1 MKVAGKQQVSTAAPG
16 ADSGE
21 IQSENKQQEIA
32 IGPTTT
38 ATTTTKKPTTK
49 PPTRN
54 SVQPLQ
60 SAAGDRTGDTPTI
73 YAGIK
78 DPGKA
83 EQVMINRVTIL
94 VSNKLPLTP
103 CTG

>member
-38 ATTTTKKPTTK
+38 TTTKKPTTK

-54 SVQPLQ
+54 SVQPPQ

-83 EQVMINRVTIL
+83 EQVMMNRVTIM
-94 VSNKLPLTP
+94 V
-103 CTG
+103 